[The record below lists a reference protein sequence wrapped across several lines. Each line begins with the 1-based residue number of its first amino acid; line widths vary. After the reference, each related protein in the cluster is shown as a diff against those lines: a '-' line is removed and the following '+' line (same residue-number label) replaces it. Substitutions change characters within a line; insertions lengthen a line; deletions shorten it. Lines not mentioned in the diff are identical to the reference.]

1 MKHSIFALLIF
12 SFTVSSCGTEKEPR
26 LIENSGYAQGSTYQ
40 IKYLTT
46 RNQNF
51 EKEIHSIFEEID
63 NSMSTY
69 IPTSLISEVNKG
81 GVQVKVDPLF
91 LTVLKRSLEIAKET
105 SGDFDPTVAPI
116 VRLWGFGFDEIRGD
130 VNPEMIEQVKSRTG
144 YERVEIES
152 DNVKVPEG
160 FSLDFNAIAQG
171 FTVDYLADYLESHS
185 ISNYMVEVG
194 GEVRT
199 KGLNDKNMLWS
210 IGVDKP
216 QSSIDTEDRFQFI
229 LELNNASL
237 ATSGNYRKYWVDE
250 ATGLKY
256 SHTINPHTG
265 APARNRL
272 LSASIIAPTAM
283 DADAYATVCMV
294 KGLESCTSFLEAKEE
309 IEGYLV
315 FTNDA
320 GDWEV
325 YITEGFKSFIK
336 N

>member
-1 MKHSIFALLIF
+1 MKHTHLILITLGLIF
-12 SFTVSSCGTEKEPR
+12 SSCSLEKEPR
-26 LIENSGYAQGSTYQ
+26 LVENSGYAQGSTYQ

-51 EKEIHSIFEEID
+51 EAEINSMFEDID

-69 IPTSLISEVNKG
+69 VPTSIISEVNKG
-81 GVQVKVDPLF
+81 GSWVEVDQLF
-91 LTVLKRSLEIAKET
+91 FTVLNRSLEIAEET

-130 VNPEMIEQVKSRTG
+130 VNEEMINEVRSRTG
-144 YERVEIES
+144 YDQVEL
-152 DNVKVPEG
+152 NGNRVKVPEG

-171 FTVDYLADYLESHS
+171 YTVDVLADYLESEG
-185 ISNYMVEVG
+185 IKNYMVEVG
-194 GEVRT
+194 GEVKT
-199 KGLNDKNMLWS
+199 KGLNDKNQIWS

-216 QSSIDTEDRFQFI
+216 QSSIDREDRFQFI
-229 LELNNASL
+229 IELKDASL

-250 ATGLKY
+250 ETGNKY
-256 SHTINPHTG
+256 SHTIDPHTG
-265 APARNRL
+265 TPARNRL
-272 LSASIIAPTAM
+272 LSASIISSSAM

-294 KGLESCTSFLEAKEE
+294 KGLEGCKAFLKGKEDL
-309 IEGYLV
+309 EGYLV

-320 GDWEV
+320 GEWEV
-325 YITEGFKSFIK
+325 YITEAFESSIK